1 MLRHEE
7 TTSMKKAKASK
18 NPKHAKEQL
27 PRGIARKATSKQ
39 AEAGGDETFAP
50 DYTVTSTTDGGGK
63 VLTDVE
69 VILIFWG
76 SFWTTNPPPT
86 PSSDTYKTAIEGILT
101 GPFMSGLQQY
111 RGVGQG
117 TLVYSEVYTGSDPS
131 DLYTDSDV
139 VTLIKDRLNNT
150 SMPAPASGHNRF
162 YAVIAPQGIRN
173 SNTQFAGQHQSF
185 TYNGATGY
193 YAWVDNTGSLTG
205 HDCTTKVFS
214 HELVEACTNPDVDT
228 ANDGILVNGK
238 DSGGNTISDDE
249 IGDTCNDQ
257 FFTLD
262 MNGIQCSVQAYWSKA
277 DSICLLPTGSVE
289 FWMDKNTFGWDEVQ
303 DIINNSGG
311 LVQKAFWLVIEGFSQ
326 DSFNTLSA
334 GVPLPTGG
342 FASLQGVAIAQN
354 PEIDFENGS
363 DPSAQQ
369 RIRIPF
375 DITFT
380 NPLQAD
386 FNGATYPLNSW
397 LTLNG
402 IKVPSTDTST
412 EFELLAGADPY
423 FSNIDPTQNNVFYL
437 SQDLR
442 VFTATPLLNSVPVAG
457 GPTFSGDN
465 PAAAYTY
472 VQSLLQWLNATYSD
486 PSGTD
491 PFNSVLPGQSGS
503 YTGDSSVTPF
513 TIQFSGLFPNI
524 YNNYNFAIARVRMRG
539 TAGAAGEAENVR
551 VFFRLWASQT
561 ADTDY
566 QPATTYASTPDAAG
580 DPGSPN
586 VGAGQTTIPFFAT
599 GDLGSNTDYAA
610 GGVNIQT
617 IEIPTNPPGRDS
629 IWAYYGC
636 FLNLYDPNNK
646 IAGQQVQ
653 AWLTGTHHC
662 LIAQIAYDD
671 SPLFI
676 GETPESSD
684 RLAQRNLQVTQSDNP
699 GPASTH
705 RIPQAF
711 NIRPTATN
719 QSAVDELMIDWGEI
733 PKGSI
738 ASIYWPQVNASDVI
752 ALASSMYA
760 VNTLTAADAH
770 TLQCKVT
777 GGVTY
782 IPIPKGN
789 GQDFA
794 GLFTVDLPTTV
805 VTGQEFNVVVRRVGH
820 VYQDVIEIQRKTRAR
835 GPSVSPG
842 TGEWRYVI
850 GTFQVKIPVTTAA
863 VMLRPEE
870 DTLAILKWRLQQMSP
885 ANRWYPVMQ
894 RYIEYVTARVA
905 GLGGNPGAI
914 PPSLNG
920 APLPKYDPCEDLV
933 HFEGKV
939 EEVLFNCS
947 GELAGFV
954 VADCCTTHKLVSH
967 ESAVGEIALR
977 ALKERLTLSVYVLRS
992 DPSRVRRLSVII

>member
-1 MLRHEE
+1 MNEKKSGKIERNAEE
-7 TTSMKKAKASK
+7 
-18 NPKHAKEQL
+18 KHL
-27 PRGIARKATSKQ
+27 RGIVRRAESKK

-76 SFWTTNPPPT
+76 SFWTTTPPPT
-86 PSSDTYKTAIEGILT
+86 PSSDTYKTAIEGIVT
-101 GPFMSGLQQY
+101 GPYMSGLRQY

-117 TLVYSEVYTGSDPS
+117 KVVYTEVYTGTDPK

-139 VTLIKDRLNNT
+139 VSLITDRLNNT

-162 YAVIAPQGIRN
+162 YAVIAPKGIRN
-173 SNTQFAGQHQSF
+173 SLTKFAGQHQSF

-214 HELVEACTNPDVDT
+214 HEFVEACTNPDVDT
-228 ANDGILVNGK
+228 SNNGILVNGK
-238 DSGGNTISDDE
+238 DSGGNTISNDE

-262 MNGIQCSVQAYWSKA
+262 MNGIQCSVQSYWSKA
-277 DSICLLPTGSVE
+277 DNICLLPTGSVT

-303 DIINNSGG
+303 DIISHSGG
-311 LVQKAFWLVIEGFSQ
+311 VVQKAFWLVVEGFSK
-326 DSFNTLSA
+326 DSFTSLSA
-334 GVPLPTGG
+334 GVPVPTGA
-342 FASLQGVAIAQN
+342 FASVQGVTISQN
-354 PEIDFENGS
+354 PDIDFENGI
-363 DPSAQQ
+363 DPGAQQ

-375 DITFT
+375 DLKFV
-380 NPLQAD
+380 NPNQSDINRALYA
-386 FNGATYPLNSW
+386 LNAG

-402 IKVPSTDTST
+402 IKVPSTDTSAQ
-412 EFELLAGADPY
+412 FELLAGADPY

-437 SQDLR
+437 SQDIR
-442 VFTATPLLNSVPVAG
+442 VFTATPLLTPVPVPG
-457 GPTFSGDN
+457 GPTFSGDS
-465 PAAAYTY
+465 PSAAYSYT
-472 VQSLLQWLNATYSD
+472 QSLLQWLNSRYND
-486 PSGTD
+486 PNGTD
-491 PFNSVLPGQSGS
+491 PFNSVLPGQGGAYS
-503 YTGDSSVTPF
+503 GDSSVTPY
-513 TIQFSGLFPNI
+513 TVKFSGFFPQI

-539 TAGAAGEAENVR
+539 TAGPAGKADNVR
-551 VFFRLWASQT
+551 LFFRLWTSET

-566 QPATTYASTPDAAG
+566 QPATTYSSTLDAAG

-610 GGVNIQT
+610 GGVNNQQ

-629 IWAYYGC
+629 IWVYYGC

-646 IAGQQVQ
+646 VGGQQVQ
-653 AWLTGTHHC
+653 ALLTGTHHC
-662 LIAQIAYDD
+662 IVAQIAYDG
-671 SPLFI
+671 SPLFT
-676 GETPESSD
+676 GETPESSN
-684 RLAQRNLQVTQSDNP
+684 RLAQRNLQITHSDNP

-705 RIPQAF
+705 RIPQTF
-711 NIRPTATN
+711 NIRPTATG
-719 QSAVDELMIDWGEI
+719 QSSVDELMIDWGSI
-733 PKGSI
+733 PKGST

-752 ALASSMYA
+752 ALASTMYP
-760 VNTLTAADAH
+760 VNTLTAPDTH
-770 TLQCKVT
+770 TIQCKVT
-777 GGVTY
+777 GGVSY
-782 IPIPKGN
+782 IPIPKGS

-820 VYQDVIEIQRKTRAR
+820 VQPEVLQVRLKVRGRKGEMPR
-835 GPSVSPG
+835 GFA
-842 TGEWRYVI
+842 EWRYVI

-894 RYIEYVTARVA
+894 RYIEYVAARVA
-905 GLGGNPGAI
+905 GLGGDPNAI
-914 PPSLNG
+914 PPSLSG

-933 HFEGKV
+933 HFNGKV

-947 GELAGFV
+947 GQLVGFV
-954 VADCCTTHKLVSH
+954 VSDCCERHVLNSH
-967 ESAVGEIALR
+967 EPAIADIALR
-977 ALKERLTLSVYVLRS
+977 ALRERLTISMYVLRS
-992 DPSRVRRLSVII
+992 DPKKIRRLSIVA

>member
-1 MLRHEE
+1 MNEKKPGKSVRNTEE
-7 TTSMKKAKASK
+7 K
-18 NPKHAKEQL
+18 PL
-27 PRGIARKATSKQ
+27 RGIVRRAESKE

-50 DYTVTSTTDGGGK
+50 DYTVTSTTDSGGK

-76 SFWTTNPPPT
+76 SFWTTTPPPT

-101 GPFMSGLQQY
+101 GPYMSGLRQY

-117 TLVYSEVYTGSDPS
+117 KLIYTEVYTGTDPK

-139 VTLIKDRLNNT
+139 VNLITDRLNNT
-150 SMPAPASGHNRF
+150 NMPAPASGHNRF

-173 SNTQFAGQHQSF
+173 AITKYAGQHQSF
-185 TYNGATGY
+185 TYNGVTGY

-214 HELVEACTNPDVDT
+214 HEFVEACTNPDVDT
-228 ANDGILVNGK
+228 SNNGILVDGK
-238 DSGGNTISDDE
+238 DSKGNTITNDE

-277 DSICLLPTGSVE
+277 DNICLLPTGSVM
-289 FWMDKNTFGWDEVQ
+289 FWVDKNTFGWDEVQ
-303 DIINNSGG
+303 DIISNNGG
-311 LVQKAFWLVIEGFSQ
+311 LVQKAFWLVVEGFSK
-326 DSFNTLSA
+326 DSFNALSA
-334 GVPLPTGG
+334 GVPVPTGA
-342 FASLQGVAIAQN
+342 FVSVQGVTIAQN
-354 PEIDFENGS
+354 PDIDYENGA

-380 NPLQAD
+380 NPKQSD
-386 FNGATYPLNSW
+386 FNEATYTLDAW

-402 IKVPSTDTST
+402 NKVPSTDTST
-412 EFELLAGADPY
+412 QFELLAGADPY

-442 VFTATPLLNSVPVAG
+442 VFTTTPLLTPVPVPG
-457 GPTFSGDN
+457 GPAFSGDT
-465 PAAAYTY
+465 PAAAYSY
-472 VQSLLQWLNATYSD
+472 VQSLLNWLNANYND
-486 PSGTD
+486 PNGTD
-491 PFNSVLPGQSGS
+491 PFSSVLPGQGGG
-503 YTGDSSVTPF
+503 YAGDSSVTPF
-513 TIQFSGLFPNI
+513 AIQFSGLFPQI

-539 TAGAAGEAENVR
+539 TAGPAGKADNVR
-551 VFFRLWASQT
+551 VFFRLWTSET

-566 QPATTYASTPDAAG
+566 QPATTYSSTPDAAG

-586 VGAGQTTIPFFAT
+586 VGGGQTTIPFFAT

-610 GGVNIQT
+610 GGVNNQQ

-629 IWAYYGC
+629 IWVYYGC
-636 FLNLYDPNNK
+636 FLNLFDSNNK
-646 IAGQQVQ
+646 VAAQPVQ

-662 LIAQIAYDD
+662 LVAQIAYDG
-671 SPLFI
+671 SPLFT
-676 GETPESSD
+676 GETPETSD
-684 RLAQRNLQVTQSDNP
+684 RLAQRNLQVTHSDNP

-705 RIPQAF
+705 RIPQTF
-711 NIRPTATN
+711 NIRPTALG
-719 QSAVDELMIDWGEI
+719 QSSVDELMIDWGAI
-733 PKGSI
+733 PRGST
-738 ASIYWPQVNASDVI
+738 ASIYWPQVKASDVI
-752 ALASSMYA
+752 ALASAMYP
-760 VNTLTAADAH
+760 VNTLTAAEAH
-770 TLQCKVT
+770 TIQCKVT
-777 GGVTY
+777 GGVSY
-782 IPIPKGN
+782 IPIPKGS

-805 VTGQEFNVVVRRVGH
+805 VTGQEFNVVVRRVGRA
-820 VYQDVIEIQRKTRAR
+820 QTEQIQIQLKTRRKKGNAPR
-835 GPSVSPG
+835 ASA
-842 TGEWRYVI
+842 EWRYVI

-870 DTLAILKWRLQQMSP
+870 DTLAILKWRLQQTSP

-894 RYIEYVTARVA
+894 RYIEYVAARVA
-905 GLGGNPGAI
+905 GLGGDPSAI
-914 PPSLNG
+914 PPSLTG
-920 APLPKYDPCEDLV
+920 APLQKYDPCEDLV

-954 VADCCTTHKLVSH
+954 LADCCDHHVLSSH
-967 ESAVGEIALR
+967 EPAIGEVALR
-977 ALKERLTLSVYVLRS
+977 ALRERLTLSVYALRS
-992 DPSRVRRLSVII
+992 DPARIRRLSIVS

>member
-1 MLRHEE
+1 MN
-7 TTSMKKAKASK
+7 KKKSGMSEK
-18 NPKHAKEQL
+18 NAKEKPL
-27 PRGIARKATSKQ
+27 RGIARRAKTKA
-39 AEAGGDETFAP
+39 AEAGGDETFSP

-76 SFWTTNPPPT
+76 SFWTTSPAPT

-101 GPFMSGLQQY
+101 GPFMSGLRQY

-117 TLVYSEVYTGSDPS
+117 SLVYTEVYTGSDPS

-139 VTLIKDRLNNT
+139 VNLIKDRLNNT
-150 SMPAPASGHNRF
+150 SMPAPTSGINRF

-173 SNTQFAGQHQSF
+173 SNTGFAGQHQSF

-228 ANDGILVNGK
+228 SNNGILVDGK
-238 DSGGNTISDDE
+238 DSSGNTITDDE

-262 MNGIQCSVQAYWSKA
+262 MNGMQCSVQAYWSKA
-277 DSICLLPTGSVE
+277 DTICLLPTGSAT

-303 DIINNSGG
+303 DIISNSGG
-311 LVQKAFWLVIEGFSQ
+311 LVSKAFWLVVEGFSE
-326 DSFNTLSA
+326 DSFTALSA
-334 GVPLPTGG
+334 GVALPTGA
-342 FASLQGVAIAQN
+342 FASLQGVMIAQN
-354 PEIDFENGS
+354 PAIDFENGADS
-363 DPSAQQ
+363 SAQQ

-380 NPLQAD
+380 NPRQSD
-386 FNGATYPLNSW
+386 FDGATYPLNSW

-402 IKVPSTDTST
+402 NKVPSTDAAT

-442 VFTATPLLNSVPVAG
+442 VFTATPQLTPVPVPG
-457 GPTFSGDN
+457 GPTFADN
-465 PAAAYTY
+465 SPGAAYAY
-472 VQSLLQWLNATYSD
+472 VQSLLSWLNTNFND
-486 PSGTD
+486 PNGTD
-491 PFNSVLPGQSGS
+491 PFSSVLPAQGGAYSA
-503 YTGDSSVTPF
+503 DSSVTPF
-513 TIQFSGLFPNI
+513 TIQLSGVFPPMLQI

-539 TAGAAGEAENVR
+539 TAGAAGEADNVR
-551 VFFRLWASQT
+551 VFFRLWTSQT

-566 QPATTYASTPDAAG
+566 QPTTTYSGTPDAAG

-599 GDLGSNTDYAA
+599 GDLGTNTDYAA
-610 GGVNIQT
+610 GGVNNQA
-617 IEIPTNPPGRDS
+617 IEIPTNPPGRDT

-636 FLNLYDPNNK
+636 FLNLYDPNNTV
-646 IAGQQVQ
+646 AGQQVQ

-662 LIAQIAYDD
+662 LVAQIAYDD
-671 SPLFI
+671 SPLFT
-676 GETPESSD
+676 GETPEASD
-684 RLAQRNLQVTQSDNP
+684 RLAQRNLQVTHSDNP
-699 GPASTH
+699 GPAATH
-705 RIPQAF
+705 RIPQTF
-711 NIRPTATN
+711 NIRPTATG
-719 QSAVDELMIDWGEI
+719 QSAVDELMIDWGAV
-733 PKGSI
+733 PKGST
-738 ASIYWPQVNASDVI
+738 AAIYWPQVNAADVM
-752 ALASSMYA
+752 ALATAMYPA
-760 VNTLTAADAH
+760 NTLTAADAH
-770 TLQCKVT
+770 TIQCKVT
-777 GGVTY
+777 GGVSY
-782 IPIPKGN
+782 IPIPKGS

-794 GLFTVDLPTTV
+794 GLFTIDLPTTV
-805 VTGQEFNVVVRRVGH
+805 VTGQEFNVVVRRVGRA
-820 VYQDVIEIQRKTRAR
+820 QAETIQIELKAR
-835 GPSVSPG
+835 GKKADAPPVNA
-842 TGEWRYVI
+842 EWRYII
-850 GTFQVKIPVTTAA
+850 GTFQVKVPVTTAA

-894 RYIEYVTARVA
+894 RYIEYVADRVA
-905 GLGGNPGAI
+905 GLGGDPSAI
-914 PPSLNG
+914 PPSLTG
-920 APLPKYDPCEDLV
+920 APLAKYDPCEDVV

-939 EEVLFNCS
+939 EEVLFNCC
-947 GELAGFV
+947 GELVGFV
-954 VADCCTTHKLVSH
+954 LADCCERHRLISH
-967 ESAVGEIALR
+967 EAAIGEIAVR
-977 ALKERLTLSVYVLRS
+977 ALRERLTLAVDALRC
-992 DPSRVRRLSVII
+992 DAARIKRLSIVA

>member
-1 MLRHEE
+1 MDKEKLGKSEKQAEE
-7 TTSMKKAKASK
+7 K
-18 NPKHAKEQL
+18 PL
-27 PRGIARKATSKQ
+27 RGIVRRAVSKK
-39 AEAGGDETFAP
+39 AEAGGDETFNP

-76 SFWTTNPPPT
+76 SFWTTTPAPT

-101 GPFMSGLQQY
+101 GPYMSGLREY

-117 TLVYSEVYTGSDPS
+117 SLIYTEVYTGTDPK

-139 VTLIKDRLNNT
+139 VNLIKDRLDNT

-162 YAVIAPQGIRN
+162 YAVIAPKGIRN
-173 SNTQFAGQHQSF
+173 SITKFAGQHQSF

-228 ANDGILVNGK
+228 SNNGILVNGK
-238 DSGGNTISDDE
+238 DSGGNTISNDE

-262 MNGIQCSVQAYWSKA
+262 MNGVQCSVQAYWSKA
-277 DSICLLPTGSVE
+277 DNICVLPTGSVE
-289 FWMDKNTFGWDEVQ
+289 FWVDKNTFGWDEVQ
-303 DIINNSGG
+303 DIIGKSGG
-311 LVQKAFWLVIEGFSQ
+311 LVPKAFWLVVDGFSK
-326 DSFNTLSA
+326 DSFNALNA
-334 GVPLPTGG
+334 AVGVPSGA
-342 FASLQGVAIAQN
+342 FASLHGVAITQN
-354 PEIDFENGS
+354 PDIDFENGA

-380 NPLQAD
+380 DPHQSD
-386 FNGATYPLNSW
+386 FNGSTYVLNSW

-402 IKVPSTDTST
+402 NKVPSTDTST
-412 EFELLAGADPY
+412 QFELLAGADPY

-442 VFTATPLLNSVPVAG
+442 VFTATPALAPVPVSG
-457 GPTFSGDN
+457 GPTFSGDS
-465 PAAAYTY
+465 PAAAYSY
-472 VQSLLQWLNATYSD
+472 VQSLLQWLNGNFND
-486 PSGTD
+486 PNGTD
-491 PFNSVLPGQSGS
+491 PFNSVLPGQGGS
-503 YTGDSSVTPF
+503 FSGDSSVTPF
-513 TIQFSGLFPNI
+513 TIQFSGFFPKI
-524 YNNYNFAIARVRMRG
+524 YNNYSFAIARVRLRG
-539 TAGAAGEAENVR
+539 TAGPAGKADNVR
-551 VFFRLWASQT
+551 VFFRLWTSET

-566 QPATTYASTPDAAG
+566 QPSTTYPSTLDGAG

-586 VGAGQTTIPFFAT
+586 VGVGQTTIPFFAT
-599 GDLGSNTDYAA
+599 GDLGSNTDYSA
-610 GGVNIQT
+610 GGVNIQP
-617 IEIPTNPPGRDS
+617 IEIPTNPIGRDS
-629 IWAYYGC
+629 VWAYYGC

-662 LIAQIAYDD
+662 LVAQIAYDE
-671 SPLFI
+671 SPLFT

-684 RLAQRNLQVTQSDNP
+684 RLAQRNLQVTHSDNP

-705 RIPQAF
+705 RIPQTF

-719 QSAVDELMIDWGEI
+719 QGDVDELMIDWGAI

-752 ALASSMYA
+752 ALASSMYP
-760 VNTLTAADAH
+760 VNTLTAADTH

-820 VYQDVIEIQRKTRAR
+820 AHQDVIEIRRKTLGANQ
-835 GPSVSPG
+835 G
-842 TGEWRYVI
+842 TSNGTAGWRYII

-894 RYIEYVTARVA
+894 RYIEYVAARVA
-905 GLGGNPGAI
+905 GLGGDPSTI
-914 PPSLNG
+914 PPSLTG

-933 HFEGKV
+933 HIEGKV
-939 EEVLFNCS
+939 EEVFYNCA
-947 GELAGFV
+947 GELVGFV
-954 VADCCTTHKLVSH
+954 VADCCTRHKLASH
-967 ESAVGEIALR
+967 EHAIGEIALR
-977 ALKERLTLSVYVLRS
+977 ALKERFTLSVYVLRS
-992 DPSRVRRLSVII
+992 ELSRIRRLSVIA